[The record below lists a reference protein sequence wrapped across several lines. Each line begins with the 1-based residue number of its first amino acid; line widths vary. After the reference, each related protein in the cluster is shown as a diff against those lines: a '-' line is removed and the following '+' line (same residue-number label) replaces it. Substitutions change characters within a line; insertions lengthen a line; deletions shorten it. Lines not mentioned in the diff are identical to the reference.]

1 MANIKIRMNLFGR
14 IMSLLNIIV
23 MVAAVLLLAL
33 QIGFFVGKLSVK
45 KNALRFLRYV
55 FPVNAEEA

>member
-14 IMSLLNIIV
+14 IAGLLNIVII
-23 MVAAVLLLAL
+23 VAAVLLLAL
-33 QIGFFVGKLSVK
+33 QISFFVGKLAVK
-45 KNALRFLRYV
+45 KNALRFLRHL

>member
-1 MANIKIRMNLFGR
+1 MNLFGR
-14 IMSLLNIIV
+14 IAGLLNIVII
-23 MVAAVLLLAL
+23 VAAVLLLAL